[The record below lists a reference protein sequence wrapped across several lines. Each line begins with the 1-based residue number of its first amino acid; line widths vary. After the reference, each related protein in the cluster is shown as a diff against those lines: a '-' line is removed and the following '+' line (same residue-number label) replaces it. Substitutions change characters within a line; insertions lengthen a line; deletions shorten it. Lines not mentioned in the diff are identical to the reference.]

1 MEATMENFEDEIGRN
16 FLAFQ
21 RTRAQKTQWL
31 NEARNGNWFARLIAN
46 QPNVVRHFPDHALV
60 AQKLLASEQIDTLA
74 SVVSSGRLHG
84 PSLRF
89 YRMALGSW
97 LAQR

>member
-1 MEATMENFEDEIGRN
+1 METTMENFEDGIGRN

-21 RTRAQKTQWL
+21 QARAQKTQWSK
-31 NEARNGNWFARLIAN
+31 EARSGNWFARLIAN
-46 QPNVVRHFPDHALV
+46 QPNIVRSFPDHALV
-60 AQKLLASEQIDTLA
+60 AQKLLASGQIDTLA

-89 YRMALGSW
+89 YRMALGLW
-97 LAQR
+97 LTQA